1 MKSLRNFR
9 ELEFGFKG
17 LCFLFIILEIFRI
30 FKIWHILKDVIL
42 KLSGT
47 SQDVLLVCKVPS
59 MRPKEFLGRRLS

>member
-17 LCFLFIILEIFRI
+17 LFFILEIFRI

>member
-17 LCFLFIILEIFRI
+17 LFFIISEIFRI

-59 MRPKEFLGRRLS
+59 MKPKEFLGRRLS